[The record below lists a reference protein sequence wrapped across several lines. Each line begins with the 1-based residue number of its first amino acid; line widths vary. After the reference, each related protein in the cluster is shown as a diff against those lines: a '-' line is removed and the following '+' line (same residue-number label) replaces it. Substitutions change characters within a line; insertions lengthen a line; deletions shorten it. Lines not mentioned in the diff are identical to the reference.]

1 MSDSKEALVE
11 SIGSSP
17 ARLSDPRLRFEAKRA
32 LVWTAVIGLVALA
45 VYLVQPLLVIF
56 GAMVFACMIDGGARL
71 LGPVL
76 PIARGWRIAIVLIGA
91 AVFLAWLIQ
100 FAGSQIA
107 AQAAQLPA
115 LVDSQLARVNTWL
128 QGMGVHIRVDDIKG
142 LVQQLFSGVGT
153 VTRALGGLIGG
164 FANLVLIVVLGIYIA
179 LEPHIYRR
187 GIAWMIAEDRRED
200 FAEMADEMAYTLR
213 RLLSGRLLGMAI
225 EGVFTWA
232 LLALYGVPMAALLGL
247 LTGLLAF
254 IPNIGAIISGLLM
267 VLVGFSGGTEMG
279 LYALG
284 VYFAVQ
290 TIDGYILVPMIAR
303 KTVDLAPA
311 LVLAAQLILG
321 VLFGIIGLTL
331 ADPLVAMAK
340 VALERRSRRID
351 QQQTSVSTD

>member
-1 MSDSKEALVE
+1 MSETDDTPVE

-17 ARLSDPRLRFEAKRA
+17 AQLSDPRLHYEAKRA
-32 LVWTAVIGLVALA
+32 LVWTAVVGSIVLA
-45 VYLVQPLLVIF
+45 TYLVQPLLIIF

-71 LGPVL
+71 VGRAL
-76 PIARGWRIAIVLIGA
+76 PLARGWRIAIVLIGA
-91 AVFLAWLIQ
+91 AAFLIWLIQ
-100 FAGSQIA
+100 FAGYQIA
-107 AQAAQLPA
+107 EQATQLPA
-115 LVDSQLARVNTWL
+115 LVDSQLSRANIWL
-128 QGMGVHIRVDDIKG
+128 QSMGVHIRIDDLKG

-164 FANLVLIVVLGIYIA
+164 IANLVLIVVLGIYIA
-179 LEPHIYRR
+179 LEPRLYQR
-187 GIAWMIAEDRRED
+187 GIAWMIADDQREG
-200 FAEMADEMAYTLR
+200 FQEMAEEMAYTLR
-213 RLLSGRLLGMAI
+213 RLLSGRLLGMLI

-254 IPNIGAIISGLLM
+254 IPNIGAIVSGTLM

-279 LYALG
+279 LYAVG

-290 TIDGYILVPMIAR
+290 TIDGYVLVPMIAR

-311 LVLAAQLILG
+311 LVLAAQLVMG

-340 VALERRSRRID
+340 VALQRRSRRID
-351 QQQTSVSTD
+351 QQQASISIN